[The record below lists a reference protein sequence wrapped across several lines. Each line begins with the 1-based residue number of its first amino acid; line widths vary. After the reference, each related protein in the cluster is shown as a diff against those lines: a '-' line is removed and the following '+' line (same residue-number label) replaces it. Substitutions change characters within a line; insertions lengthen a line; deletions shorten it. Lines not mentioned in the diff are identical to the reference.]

1 MSTDTRLHALVRDG
15 FTDGARYDKHRPTYT
30 DESITWVLRK
40 LSTNFEGLHEDDLS
54 SSECDILELGA
65 GTGLFTKSL
74 SKMIPEGRKFISSE
88 PMPDFF
94 STLKRNCLTVETK
107 QFPAESIPLPDN
119 SVQGIVAAQS
129 FHWFANEK
137 ALSEMLRVLKPRG
150 NIVLIWNIEDRR
162 TDWVKALRE
171 VYNRRELIP
180 ETVSYYTFKWKEV
193 LNNDGGIA
201 HQESKTLD
209 YPSQGYTA
217 DGIVEMYSTLSGI
230 TQMSPDDK
238 QCILAE
244 LRDLLRTHP
253 DTAGKETL
261 YLPRYTDLEH
271 YIKL

>member
-74 SKMIPEGRKFISSE
+74 SKMIPE
-88 PMPDFF
+88 
-94 STLKRNCLTVETK
+94 
-107 QFPAESIPLPDN
+107 
-119 SVQGIVAAQS
+119 GIVAAQS